1 MINYKETIKNF
12 RKALPDA
19 DLDTLLDLIDKI
31 VETPT
36 INWTSSP
43 LTNPLVPYSQGKITY
58 DTKTTNIN
66 EI

>member
-1 MINYKETIKNF
+1 M
-12 RKALPDA
+12 
-19 DLDTLLDLIDKI
+19 DKI

-36 INWTSSP
+36 INWTPSP
-43 LTNPLVPYSQGKITY
+43 LTNPLVPCSHDKIMY

>member
-19 DLDTLLDLIDKI
+19 DLDTLLDLMDKI

-36 INWTSSP
+36 INWTPSP
-43 LTNPLVPYSQGKITY
+43 LTNPSVSQGKITY

>member
-19 DLDTLLDLIDKI
+19 DLDTLFDLMDKI

-36 INWTSSP
+36 INWTPSP
-43 LTNPLVPYSQGKITY
+43 LTNPLIPRNPGITTYNTETINKI
-58 DTKTTNIN
+58 
-66 EI
+66 

>member
-36 INWTSSP
+36 INWTPSP
-43 LTNPLVPYSQGKITY
+43 LTNPLVPYKSR
-58 DTKTTNIN
+58 
-66 EI
+66 

>member
-19 DLDTLLDLIDKI
+19 DLDTLLDLMDKI

-36 INWTSSP
+36 INWTPSP
-43 LTNPLVPYSQGKITY
+43 LTNPLVPCSQGEITY